1 MTAPALEI
9 LPPCE
14 APARIG
20 VRVDL
25 PPPAFITLA
34 DEATRLGLRLPA
46 YVAFVLQS
54 EVARIAKATDLTPSQ
69 SA

>member
-1 MTAPALEI
+1 MTAPTLEV

-25 PPPAFITLA
+25 PPPAVITLA

-46 YVAFVLQS
+46 FVAFVLHC
-54 EVARIAKATDLTPSQ
+54 EAARIAKTTDLTRRP
-69 SA
+69 

>member
-25 PPPAFITLA
+25 PPPAVIALA

-46 YVAFVLQS
+46 YVAFVLS
-54 EVARIAKATDLTPSQ
+54 REAARIDKANDLTTYQ
-69 SA
+69 TT

>member
-1 MTAPALEI
+1 MTTPALEI

-14 APARIG
+14 APARIA

-25 PPPAFITLA
+25 PPPAVISLA

-46 YVAFVLQS
+46 YVAFILS
-54 EVARIAKATDLTPSQ
+54 REAARIDKASGLTTSQ
-69 SA
+69 ST